1 MSDRRPDGVGG
12 AGGAGGVEGAERL
25 GSRVNCLSADSVGDR
40 WQRWQMHDVDA
51 AGALDDRP
59 PAAFSTTL
67 RLVNGVVKKG
77 VARKQLLP
85 PPQKQTPGRSY
96 EQGLKEGREQGLE
109 QGKKQ
114 GHQQGWQSGFEA
126 GLEAGHAEGLAQG
139 LQAAREQAAQE
150 AQQQAQRQEQAE
162 VNERVARL
170 DALLGAAE
178 QSLSQLGN
186 QLQTQLAQG
195 LLDLALGI
203 ARQVVQTT
211 LQANPAALLE
221 TIKQVL
227 HVQPGQA
234 QDAALRLYVH
244 PDDEQLVAPFLQTLP
259 NRPRWQIITDKS
271 ITPGG
276 CVLHTALGQVDATL
290 QTRWQRMAQS
300 LEYSLAQSAL
310 QPLSS
315 PQLALQQTAQAQGKE
330 A

>member
-1 MSDRRPDGVGG
+1 
-12 AGGAGGVEGAERL
+12 
-25 GSRVNCLSADSVGDR
+25 
-40 WQRWQMHDVDA
+40 MHDVDA

-77 VARKQLLP
+77 VARKQVLSP
-85 PPQKQTPGRSY
+85 SQKQTPEKSY
-96 EQGLKEGREQGLE
+96 AQGLKEGLEQGLE

-139 LQAAREQAAQE
+139 LQAGREQAAQE
-150 AQQQAQRQEQAE
+150 AQQQAQQQAQRQEQAE

-178 QSLSQLGN
+178 QSLSQLGR

-195 LLDLALGI
+195 LLELALGI

-244 PDDEQLVAPFLQTLP
+244 PDDEQRVAPFLQTLP

-300 LEYSLAQSAL
+300 LECSLAQSDL

-315 PQLALQQTAQAQGKE
+315 PQSALQQAAQAQSKE